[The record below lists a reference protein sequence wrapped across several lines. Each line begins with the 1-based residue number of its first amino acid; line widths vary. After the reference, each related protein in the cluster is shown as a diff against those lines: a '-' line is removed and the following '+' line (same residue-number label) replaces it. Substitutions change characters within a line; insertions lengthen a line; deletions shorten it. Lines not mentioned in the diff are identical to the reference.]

1 MAQYVQDRLTA
12 WEQADTGEV
21 VIVVHRPADEAPLA
35 AARRI
40 LEEDGRFAQIWEAH
54 SGCTVACHCGPNT
67 IGVMF
72 LRHKND
78 ISGGS

>member
-1 MAQYVQDRLTA
+1 MTK
-12 WEQADTGEV
+12 
-21 VIVVHRPADEAPLA
+21 
-35 AARRI
+35 RI